1 MNATAQIP
9 QHERPISEEYR
20 IVAKQYVDA
29 DAAASLLEELKS
41 ATLSQYMQ
49 TYGDIPVSRA
59 EMQVKASDFWVEYIK
74 KMVEARKS
82 ANRLKVQL
90 EYIRMKFSE
99 EQSAEATARAERR
112 L

>member
-29 DAAASLLEELKS
+29 DAAASLLEELKT
-41 ATLSQYMQ
+41 ATLSQKQ
-49 TYGDIPVSRA
+49 QELGDMPVSRA
-59 EMQVKASDFWVEYIK
+59 EMQVKSSPEWFAYIER
-74 KMVEARKS
+74 MVEARKT
-82 ANRLKVQL
+82 ANRLKVQM
-90 EYIRMKFSE
+90 EYIRMRHSE
-99 EQSAEATARAERR
+99 QQSAEATARSERR

>member
-29 DAAASLLEELKS
+29 DAAASLLEELKT
-41 ATLSQYMQ
+41 ATLSQRQ
-49 TYGDIPVSRA
+49 QQLGDMPVSRS
-59 EMQVKASDFWVEYIK
+59 EMTVKASPEWFAYVER
-74 KMVEARKS
+74 MVEARKAS
-82 ANRLKVQL
+82 NRLKVQL